1 MDNSLFIKTTYPDRY
16 KLLKDFALT
25 NRHNMTMTETIM
37 WQALRAKQLGVSFR
51 RQHAIGDFIADFVC
65 ISHHLVIE
73 IDGGYHDNPSQIQED
88 ATRTAI
94 LSRLGY
100 TVLRYTNEQV
110 YENLEE
116 VLEDIKK
123 HL

>member
-25 NRHNMTMTETIM
+25 NRHNMTMAETIM

-73 IDGGYHDNPSQIQED
+73 IDGGYHDNP
-88 ATRTAI
+88 
-94 LSRLGY
+94 
-100 TVLRYTNEQV
+100 
-110 YENLEE
+110 
-116 VLEDIKK
+116 
-123 HL
+123 